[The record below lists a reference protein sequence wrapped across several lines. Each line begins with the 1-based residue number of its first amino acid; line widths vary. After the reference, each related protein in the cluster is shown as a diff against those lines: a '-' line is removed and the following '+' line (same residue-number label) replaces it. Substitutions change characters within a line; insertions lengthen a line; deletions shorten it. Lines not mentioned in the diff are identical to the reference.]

1 MMNKS
6 KDVDV
11 EYEIEDINNLKQKCE
26 IALKAV
32 SNYGDFTINNF
43 SIKKEELNVIITN
56 WQKSYKELHKE
67 LEEWKRRSKFSHET
81 ETYETIALLCKKK
94 EVECVFL
101 KVYDSGESDIL
112 NCISISRT
120 FTKPGIL
127 KYYKHKQYLANIQI
141 SRIELT
147 NEHTNTNIV
156 NSLMEWCKLMR
167 RSSLN

>member
-6 KDVDV
+6 TDVDV

-43 SIKKEELNVIITN
+43 SIKKDELNVIITN

-81 ETYETIALLCKKK
+81 ETYETVALLCKKK

-120 FTKPGIL
+120 FTKPGIISKL
-127 KYYKHKQYLANIQI
+127 LNKIFKHKSQKTFKRLAKSQPETIAALI
-141 SRIELT
+141 LSRDGGLKIL
-147 NEHTNTNIV
+147 
-156 NSLMEWCKLMR
+156 WK
-167 RSSLN
+167 